1 MSDPDPAAGATE
13 NEATDGGRDATTVDD
28 GRDATATDGG
38 TDATTA
44 ETAAD
49 GAAGTRTG
57 SQTPPGQERE
67 PATAR
72 SGEYPVAS
80 RDGDDDSESS
90 EAGSTETTVRSAT
103 TRQTN
108 RWVGVAGLSFLTG
121 GLGVATNT
129 RPLLLAAV
137 VGVTYLAYANVS
149 SAPTPSL
156 SVARQVSDPTPE
168 PGDDVTVTV
177 TVTNAGEQSIPDLR
191 VVEQVPDALSVVEG
205 PARAA
210 TALRPGATMT
220 FSYTVTARRGEFDL
234 DGLTAIVRNASG
246 SEEREYDL
254 ATEPTTLTCVPPVD
268 ATDAVPL
275 HALTSPYTG
284 RVATDTTGSGVEF
297 ASVREYQHGDPL
309 SRLDWNR
316 YARDGSLA
324 TMEFREERMATVVL
338 LVDLRPAAYV
348 QSGEDGPSAVE
359 RSIDATHRLF
369 NSLLDTGDRVGIAAL
384 SEADI
389 WLPPGAGPTHR
400 AEARHLLAT
409 HPALSAT
416 PPAERV
422 YVRPALRLLAGRLP
436 DDAQVVFCSPMADPA
451 AAYVA
456 RRLHVRGHP
465 VTIVSPD
472 PTRRDTVGRTLAS
485 VERSN
490 RLSDL
495 RASGLRVIDWTDE
508 ESLFEALERA
518 RRRWSA

>member
-1 MSDPDPAAGATE
+1 MSDPDEAADATS
-13 NEATDGGRDATTVDD
+13 EAVDSTDPTDPDGGTGTT
-28 GRDATATDGG
+28 APDGG
-38 TDATTA
+38 TD
-44 ETAAD
+44 TAATETS
-49 GAAGTRTG
+49 AADAATG
-57 SQTPPGQERE
+57 GQSGSRDRSADVRE
-67 PATAR
+67 PATV
-72 SGEYPVAS
+72 P
-80 RDGDDDSESS
+80 S
-90 EAGSTETTVRSAT
+90 EADPTDTEPGDEAEDGSGDAASDLTVRSVTA
-103 TRQTN
+103 RQTN

-121 GLGVATNT
+121 GLGVATST

-149 SAPTPSL
+149 SAPAPSL
-156 SVARQVSDPTPE
+156 SVFREVSDSMPE
-168 PGDDVTVTV
+168 PGEEVTVTV
-177 TVTNAGEQSIPDLR
+177 TVRNTGDRSIPDLR
-191 VVEQVPDALSVVEG
+191 LVEQVPDALSVVEG
-205 PARAA
+205 PARTA
-210 TALRPGATMT
+210 TALRSGAAVT

-234 DGLTAIVRNASG
+234 DGLTVIVRNASG
-246 SEEREYDL
+246 SEEREYDV
-254 ATEPTTLTCVPPVD
+254 ATQPTTLTCVPPVD
-268 ATDAVPL
+268 ATEEVPL

-284 RVATDTTGSGVEF
+284 RVATDTTGAGVEF

-338 LVDLRPAAYV
+338 VLDLRPAAYV
-348 QSGEDGPSAVE
+348 QSGEDGRNAVE

-369 NSLLDTGDRVGIAAL
+369 NSLLDTGDRVGIAAF

-409 HPALSAT
+409 HPALSPT

-422 YVRPALRLLAGRLP
+422 YVRPALRMLVGRLP
-436 DDAQVVFCSPMADPA
+436 DDAQVVFCSPMVDTA

-465 VTIVSPD
+465 VTVVSPD

-485 VERSN
+485 IERSN

-495 RASGLRVIDWTDE
+495 RASGLRVIDWTDD
-508 ESLFEALERA
+508 ESLYEALERA
-518 RRRWSA
+518 RRRWSV